1 MIITEIVQ
9 LSEIED
15 RAQKLQYG
23 NDASFQDGIITDLKV
38 LITSS
43 FIEETK
49 VIFLK
54 RLDKI
59 DFFDPYAKFDYQKK
73 KAFDSDKNDLLSLIE
88 NVRTAV
94 TQRPE
99 TLKRNQN
106 SNTNVNISNWK
117 QKVVVVIKEWVIP
130 VLGLILGG
138 VGSYG
143 LYMANNI
150 KNELKQE
157 LKVEL
162 KNEISLEM
170 QQEVS
175 QMVKQEVQQKVD
187 NHIIINNNK

>member
-1 MIITEIVQ
+1 MITEIVQ

-23 NDASFQDGIITDLKV
+23 DDASFQDGIKTDLKV

-43 FIEETK
+43 FTEETK
-49 VIFLK
+49 EILLE

-59 DFFDPYAKFDYQKK
+59 YFFNPYAKFDYQKK
-73 KAFDSDKNDLLSLIE
+73 NAFDSDKNDLLSLIE

-106 SNTNVNISNWK
+106 SNTNVKISNWK

>member
-1 MIITEIVQ
+1 MITEIVQ

-43 FIEETK
+43 FTEETK
-49 VIFLK
+49 GILLE

-59 DFFDPYAKFDYQKK
+59 DFFNPYAEYDYQKK
-73 KAFDSDKNDLLSLIE
+73 NAFDSDKNDLLSLIE